1 MHRRTVLCSLA
12 AGLAATVAGCGGDG
26 DDASPTET
34 TAPEET
40 DTLAE
45 TTGEMPTDTTEGMS
59 QTTEKPTTETTE
71 MTTETIKT
79 PTEEPPSED
88 TTTPAATAQT
98 VEVGADG
105 FNFAPESFTVSV
117 GDTVEWVWVGSNH
130 NVVPDTIP
138 AQSDWS
144 GTPGAPGETYD
155 SGYSYTHSFEVAGE
169 YSYYC
174 NPHRSAGMTGS
185 FTVEE

>member
-12 AGLAATVAGCGGDG
+12 AGLTAAVAGCGSG
-26 DDASPTET
+26 DDTSPTET

-40 DTLAE
+40 DTATE
-45 TTGEMPTDTTEGMS
+45 TMDEMPADTTEGMS
-59 QTTEKPTTETTE
+59 RTTEEPTTETTE
-71 MTTETIKT
+71 MPTETTET
-79 PTEEPPSED
+79 PTGEPPSED
-88 TTTPAATAQT
+88 TTTPAAQT
-98 VEVGADG
+98 VEVGAGG

-155 SGYSYTHSFEVAGE
+155 SGYSYSHTFEVAGE